1 MLETLYALGITPSK
15 SRPRVSNDNPYAE
28 SLFKTLKYV
37 PNFQPQ
43 GFASLT
49 EARLWVKN
57 FVEWY
62 NYEHR
67 HSGIHYVTP
76 AQRHNGEDKEILAK
90 RKEVYNQAKEKHPE
104 HNKKHCQKNS
114 RRNVLRQAYFDNAFQ
129 RIISSITY
137 SACVACSTKIRR
149 ISSYSPS
156 PFITQ
161 VTGKPAASNRLLQES
176 ELAPAISLV
185 A

>member
-1 MLETLYALGITPSK
+1 MQKEKRYGPNYPHAKQKMDVSSINKRKTFKLYACKAQKWT
-15 SRPRVSNDNPYAE
+15 
-28 SLFKTLKYV
+28 
-37 PNFQPQ
+37 QQ
-43 GFASLT
+43 AST
-49 EARLWVKN
+49 
-57 FVEWY
+57 
-62 NYEHR
+62 
-67 HSGIHYVTP
+67 
-76 AQRHNGEDKEILAK
+76 
-90 RKEVYNQAKEKHPE
+90 KEKHPE